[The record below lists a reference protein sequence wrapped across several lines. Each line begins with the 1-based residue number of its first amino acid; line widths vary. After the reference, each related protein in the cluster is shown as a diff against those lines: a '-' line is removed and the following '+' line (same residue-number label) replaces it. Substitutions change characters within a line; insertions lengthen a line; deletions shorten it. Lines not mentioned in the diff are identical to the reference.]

1 VVSDEFEVFKEDG
14 LVLGELNAEQEDVT
28 GGDSGFTSI

>member
-14 LVLGELNAEQEDVT
+14 FVLGELNAEQDVT